1 MVGEKFMSKTIIER
15 AKEYAP
21 DAPFPDEILPARE
34 QHLVDLERRGYIE
47 GATDEHELLTRWND
61 PDNPPNKAENIL
73 IKYKREK
80 EEDSI
85 ELYEVGY
92 WNGKAYFS
100 TYDYDYLPNIIGWRE
115 IHE

>member
-1 MVGEKFMSKTIIER
+1 MKSISER
-15 AKEYAP
+15 ALEYTRPLRMCGELSRA
-21 DAPFPDEILPARE
+21 DDIFN
-34 QHLVDLERRGYIE
+34 GYTV
-47 GATDEHELLTRWND
+47 GATEERALLMKWND